1 MKIGMTLGNTIG
13 LMLLGATGFVS
24 GGGFEV
30 TPQWISSYMRVTF
43 LFPAIIFFASAI
55 IMLICYKITDAD
67 AAKYAKENM
76 EKIKQQ
82 AASMQ
87 NTQE

>member
-1 MKIGMTLGNTIG
+1 
-13 LMLLGATGFVS
+13 
-24 GGGFEV
+24 
-30 TPQWISSYMRVTF
+30 MRVTF
-43 LFPAIIFFASAI
+43 MLPAIIFFASAI
-55 IMLICYKITDAD
+55 IMLTFYKIIDAD

-82 AASMQ
+82 TASVQ

>member
-1 MKIGMTLGNTIG
+1 MKIGMTLENTID
-13 LMLLGATGFVS
+13 LML
-24 GGGFEV
+24 
-30 TPQWISSYMRVTF
+30 
-43 LFPAIIFFASAI
+43 PAIIFFASAL
-55 IMLICYKITDAD
+55 IMLICNKITDAD

>member
-1 MKIGMTLGNTIG
+1 MKIGMTLENTIG
-13 LMLLGATGFVS
+13 LML
-24 GGGFEV
+24 
-30 TPQWISSYMRVTF
+30 
-43 LFPAIIFFASAI
+43 PAIIFLASAI

>member
-1 MKIGMTLGNTIG
+1 
-13 LMLLGATGFVS
+13 MLLGATGFVS
-24 GGGFEV
+24 GGGFDV

-43 LFPAIIFFASAI
+43 MLPAIIFFASAI
-55 IMLICYKITDAD
+55 IMLTFYKITDAD

-82 AASMQ
+82 TASVQ

>member
-1 MKIGMTLGNTIG
+1 MKIGMTLENTIG
-13 LMLLGATGFVS
+13 LML
-24 GGGFEV
+24 
-30 TPQWISSYMRVTF
+30 
-43 LFPAIIFFASAI
+43 PAIIFFASAI
-55 IMLICYKITDAD
+55 IMLIFYKITDAD

-82 AASMQ
+82 TASVQ